1 MGLMKTMTEAGLDKQ
16 GPELLQRM
24 TQGVFTLRDMY
35 EQFSNIMVRC
45 TALASASSRH
55 LYACAR
61 RVASFLTLH
70 RSL

>member
-35 EQFSNIMVRC
+35 EQFSNIMVRVP
-45 TALASASSRH
+45 TH
-55 LYACAR
+55 R
-61 RVASFLTLH
+61 RFSYVA
-70 RSL
+70 